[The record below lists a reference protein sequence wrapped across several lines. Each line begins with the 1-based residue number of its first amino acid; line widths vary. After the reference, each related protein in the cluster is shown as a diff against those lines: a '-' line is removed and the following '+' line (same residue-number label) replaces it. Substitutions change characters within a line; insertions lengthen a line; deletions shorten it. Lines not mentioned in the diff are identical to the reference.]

1 MRPSKLFKPF
11 YIISALLL
19 IAGTFLPF
27 VDMHQGYTKVG
38 INLFGEFNLSGNY
51 LGKVIVAVAVLAILL
66 MLIHYSRVMTFLT
79 TGITVGCAI
88 VAWSN
93 WKDKI
98 VSVATVNPIM
108 PEYTRGYGYYM
119 FLGGAGLM
127 LLFAILCF
135 LFVEE
140 D

>member
-1 MRPSKLFKPF
+1 MRPSKFLKPLF
-11 YIISALLL
+11 IVSALIL

-27 VDMHQGYTKVG
+27 VDVHQGYTRVG
-38 INLFGEFNLSGNY
+38 VNLFGELNLSGNW
-51 LGKVIVAVAVLAILL
+51 LGKVIVLVAAIAILM
-66 MLIHYSRVMTFLT
+66 MLIHYSRVVTFLT
-79 TGITVGCAI
+79 TGITIGCAI
-88 VAWSN
+88 VAWAG
-93 WKDKI
+93 WKDKL
-98 VSVATVNPIM
+98 VSVATVNPAL

-119 FLGGAGLM
+119 FVGGAGLM